1 MSAQAIVT
9 RSTKTRAGYMSRRQA
24 ENNEVGRILKFTV
37 FLTIYY
43 FGRKLAAIL
52 ASAVLRQLGHKTI
65 PRRNRLLVC

>member
-1 MSAQAIVT
+1 
-9 RSTKTRAGYMSRRQA
+9 MSRRQA